1 MNKILTLTLSAAAAI
16 LPLCAEAAEFEI
28 PDPFTLVM
36 VDSDDRD
43 PAVKSG
49 ATTVTLPA
57 GPHQLVMRVEGT
69 FRYHTDSRY
78 LAGQPVVVNFNAEE
92 NDRLTLSFRFPKS
105 FDKIERFAYKPDV
118 KLVHADGTP
127 KEGEIFVLNSRNGV
141 QIGRDF
147 QKELEDAGKAF
158 KVHTPEETSKATVK
172 MIQSDSSAAPVA
184 AAGTA
189 AVAAPATSAAAA
201 APKSAPS
208 VSAKGAMET
217 LQKAYLSLSPED
229 RKNFL
234 HWVISQQ

>member
-1 MNKILTLTLSAAAAI
+1 MNKIFTLTLSAAAAI

-36 VDSDDRD
+36 VDSDDKA

-49 ATTVTLPA
+49 AETVTLPA
-57 GPHQLVMRVEGT
+57 GPLQLVMRVEGT

-118 KLVHADGTP
+118 KLVHTDGTP

-141 QIGRDF
+141 QIGRDY

-158 KVHTPEETSKATVK
+158 KVLTPEETSQSTVK
-172 MIQSDSSAAPVA
+172 MIQSDGAGSYA

-189 AVAAPATSAAAA
+189 AAAAPAAAPAAAQKSAAPA
-201 APKSAPS
+201 
-208 VSAKGAMET
+208 VSKTGAMET